1 MAIKVNVKKNLFGNP
16 PNKLNDLKDL
26 YESSE
31 KVDIN
36 MTLLREKIKKTRA
49 YYLDKN
55 GLSVDANGESISASS
70 RRFLWG
76 ILEGWKTKGNKQL
89 YVWKTLSKDGKFRNM
104 RFGTREA
111 FDTEVAKR
119 LNDNKTK

>member
-1 MAIKVNVKKNLFGNP
+1 MPSKIQNELKIDDNPFGRPQTLEQINGLLEIP
-16 PNKLNDLKDL
+16 VTMPEIEEKLKA
-26 YESSE
+26 
-31 KVDIN
+31 
-36 MTLLREKIKKTRA
+36 TQP
-49 YYLDKN
+49 YYLDRN
-55 GLSVDANGESISASS
+55 GLTVDSNGKLINYSS
-70 RRFLWG
+70 RIYLWG
-76 ILEGWKTKGNKQL
+76 MLEGWKKKNSNKQL